1 MIDPITAFSAA
12 SAAFGIL
19 KKGISVGKDITSMGS
34 TLSQWSKA
42 VADIDFLEQKS
53 KKPPMYKMFSDTEAS
68 ALDIW
73 TKKQKLKEMTLQFD
87 QEFKLQEL
95 QISSRKEELESERA
109 IAEMESVAEMKS
121 ASYAHDASYGPT
133 TVFISSMLRF
143 VRPVL
148 TFLLLAFTGY
158 IFWQVRENP
167 SIVHELSNQIMF
179 LTTTA
184 VAWWFGDRSLRK

>member
-73 TKKQKLKEMTLQFD
+73 TKKQKLKEMR
-87 QEFKLQEL
+87 EEL
-95 QISSRKEELESERA
+95 RAFISWNYGPSAWDEIVKIEAEQRKAQREAVYAKEELKQKIIDITLA
-109 IAEMESVAEMKS
+109 
-121 ASYAHDASYGPT
+121 
-133 TVFISSMLRF
+133 
-143 VRPVL
+143 VL
-148 TFLLLAFTGY
+148 
-158 IFWQVRENP
+158 I
-167 SIVHELSNQIMF
+167 I
-179 LTTTA
+179 A
-184 VAWWFGDRSLRK
+184 VALGIMVAVIYYLGKGEGKW